1 MVINIREGKG
11 KCSRA
16 RSAYA
21 TCGGYFPPMEMSV
34 MSNSLFDPRRVKV
47 IIRALPMDTFVAL
60 SAGQTMGFGKRW

>member
-1 MVINIREGKG
+1 
-11 KCSRA
+11 
-16 RSAYA
+16 
-21 TCGGYFPPMEMSV
+21 MEMSV